1 MTEPMGGDGP
11 PAYAQPVVPWEA
23 PEPVVGP
30 APGVEFAPHGP
41 RIVAYLIDSVIVF
54 LALLVPFLALAAVGS
69 VVESDITR
77 PRAADPDAFAVF
89 AVLLL
94 VVVGL
99 VVAFGYFPFFW
110 ARTGQ
115 TPGMRPFRLWVVRDR
130 DGSPLSPGTAI
141 LRMVGMSFISS
152 IFYIGFVWVFVD
164 KRRRAWHDLIAGTV
178 VIHRP

>member
-1 MTEPMGGDGP
+1 MTQPMGGDGP

-23 PEPVVGP
+23 PERVVGP

-41 RIVAYLIDSVIVF
+41 RIVAYLIDSVV
-54 LALLVPFLALAAVGS
+54 LVVALLVPFLALAAVGS
-69 VVESDITR
+69 VVESDVTR
-77 PRAADPDAFAVF
+77 PRAADGVGVIVVL
-89 AVLLL
+89 AVL
-94 VVVGL
+94 VVGL

-110 ARTGQ
+110 ARSGQ

-130 DGSPLSPGTAI
+130 DGQPLSTGTAI
-141 LRMVGMSFISS
+141 LRMVGMYFISS
-152 IFYIGFVWVFVD
+152 IFYIGFAWVFVD